1 MRKEENGF
9 VKSLK
14 GVSHMSEEEKDV
26 KWERWQKKRIFVRE
40 VSGKYGEVYRS
51 LLEQPRVYSSKEIP
65 FKGGPAK
72 FGKHII
78 NPQRV
83 FITQLIE
90 AHMDEI
96 PPGSTGQKHGHM
108 NSAVMYIL
116 QGKGHDV
123 HDGERID
130 WKAGDA
136 CIVENACVH
145 QHFADG
151 DEPVRYLIIKAKPVF
166 LFSHL
171 MFQRIISYPP
181 DHAPAGYE
189 DYHPEG

>member
-1 MRKEENGF
+1 
-9 VKSLK
+9 
-14 GVSHMSEEEKDV
+14 MSEEMDV

-40 VSGKYGEVYRS
+40 VSGKYGEVYKT

-78 NPQRV
+78 NPQRA

-90 AHMDEI
+90 AHIDVV
-96 PPGSTGQKHGHM
+96 PPGSHGQKHGHM
-108 NSAVMYIL
+108 NSAVMFIL
-116 QGKGHDV
+116 DGKGYDV
-123 HDGERID
+123 HDGRKIE

-136 CIVENACVH
+136 AIVENACVH
-145 QHFADG
+145 QHFAVG
-151 DEPVRYLIIKAKPVF
+151 EKPARYVIIKAKPVF

-171 MFQRIISYPP
+171 MFQRTVEYPP
-181 DHAPAGYE
+181 DHAPEGYE
-189 DYHPEG
+189 EFHPED